1 MNARSGLT
9 VLLVSALLVSAPL
22 VGCGDMNSP
31 KSTVASLAKALKAG
45 DRAAVR
51 ATFNIKNENEGKAI
65 DAMVGV
71 VIASN
76 KLQSAAEARFGQAAK
91 GEFAKGA
98 PMAGIDKMLA
108 ESTEK
113 ISGNEATLG
122 DMKLVKIDG
131 KWLITPEGEK
141 VSAMALPV
149 FNILAKAMGELASE
163 IDAGKYKSL
172 GDAKQALQYKMMR
185 LMLGM

>member
-1 MNARSGLT
+1 
-9 VLLVSALLVSAPL
+9 
-22 VGCGDMNSP
+22 
-31 KSTVASLAKALKAG
+31 
-45 DRAAVR
+45 
-51 ATFNIKNENEGKAI
+51 
-65 DAMVGV
+65 
-71 VIASN
+71 
-76 KLQSAAEARFGQAAK
+76 
-91 GEFAKGA
+91 
-98 PMAGIDKMLA
+98 
-108 ESTEK
+108 
-113 ISGNEATLG
+113 
-122 DMKLVKIDG
+122 MKLVKIDG